1 MVLGLGHTHTSPAEK
16 ETHISLG
23 GFHSFRSLFNIEQ
36 ASLCREQSVWFFY
49 FRSQL
54 LCGHRVRVVHCRGKY
69 EARFELVVMGGSVN
83 NKAVGGSF

>member
-16 ETHISLG
+16 KHTFPWEASTP
-23 GFHSFRSLFNIEQ
+23 FALFNIEQ